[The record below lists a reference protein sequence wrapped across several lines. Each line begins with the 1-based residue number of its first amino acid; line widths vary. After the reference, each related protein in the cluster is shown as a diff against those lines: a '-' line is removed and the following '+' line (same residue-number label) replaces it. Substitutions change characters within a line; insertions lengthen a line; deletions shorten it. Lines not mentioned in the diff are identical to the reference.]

1 MIVAL
6 AGGVGGAKLIL
17 GLSQALPPDGL
28 TAIVNT
34 ADDLKLHGLL
44 VCPDL
49 DTVLYTL
56 ADIADPVQ
64 GWGVAS
70 DTTEALQMLKRY
82 GHTPWF
88 RLGDRDLATHLLRR
102 ALLDDGKTLTQVTA
116 SLSQALGLQA
126 KILPMTDDRVE
137 TRVRTQGREIP
148 FQEYFVAQKAEIPIE
163 AVRFEGIETARPTA
177 EVLKTLA
184 GAKAIIFCPSNPLVS
199 IGPILALP
207 GMREA
212 LQRAPGRK
220 VAVSPLVRGKALK
233 GPAARMMQ
241 ELGEEASALAV
252 ARRYVD
258 WVEIFVLDEQ
268 DQELRDPIRSLGLE
282 VLVTDTIMNT
292 LEDKARLAREILD
305 YVFTSRG
312 QGQK

>member
-64 GWGVAS
+64 GWGVAG

-241 ELGEEASALAV
+241 EFGEEVSALAV

-268 DQELRDPIRSLGLE
+268 DQELRDPIRSLGLK

>member
-1 MIVAL
+1 MIAAL

-17 GLSQALPPDGL
+17 GLSQVFRPDGL

-56 ADIADPVQ
+56 AGIADPVQ
-64 GWGVAS
+64 GWGITG

-102 ALLDDGKTLTQVTA
+102 ALLDDGRTLTQVTA
-116 SLSQALGLQA
+116 SLSQALGVQA
-126 KILPMTDDRVE
+126 KILPMTDDRIE

-163 AVRFEGIETARPTA
+163 AVRFEGIETARPTT
-177 EVLKTLA
+177 EVLETLA

-212 LQRAPGRK
+212 LQKAPGRK
-220 VAVSPLVRGKALK
+220 VAVSPIVRGKALK
-233 GPAARMMQ
+233 GPAARMMR
-241 ELGEEASALAV
+241 ELGEEPSALAV

-258 WVEIFVLDEQ
+258 WVETFVLDEQ

-305 YVFTSRG
+305 HVFTSKG

>member
-1 MIVAL
+1 MIAAL

-17 GLSQALPPDGL
+17 GLSQVFRPDGL

-56 ADIADPVQ
+56 AGIADPVQ
-64 GWGVAS
+64 GWGITG

-102 ALLDDGKTLTQVTA
+102 ALLDDGRTLTQVTA

-137 TRVRTQGREIP
+137 TRVKTQGREIP

-163 AVRFEGIETARPTA
+163 AVRFEGIETARPTT

-212 LQRAPGRK
+212 LQKAPGRK
-220 VAVSPLVRGKALK
+220 VAVSPIVRGKALK
-233 GPAARMMQ
+233 GPAARMMR
-241 ELGEEASALAV
+241 ELGEEPSALAV

-258 WVEIFVLDEQ
+258 WVETFVLDEQ

-305 YVFTSRG
+305 HVFTSKG

>member
-1 MIVAL
+1 MIIAL

-17 GLSQALPPDGL
+17 GLSQVLPPNGL

-49 DTVLYTL
+49 DTILYTL
-56 ADIADPVQ
+56 AGIADPVQ
-64 GWGVAS
+64 GWGVAG

-102 ALLDDGKTLTQVTA
+102 ALLDDGRTLTQVTA

-148 FQEYFVAQKAEIPIE
+148 FQEYFVAQKAEIPIK
-163 AVRFEGIETARPTA
+163 AVRFEGIETARPTT

-212 LQRAPGRK
+212 LQRASGRK
-220 VAVSPLVRGKALK
+220 VAVSPIVRGKALK

-241 ELGEEASALAV
+241 ELGEEPSALAV

-258 WVEIFVLDEQ
+258 WVETFVLDEQ

-292 LEDKARLAREILD
+292 LEDKARLAQEILEH
-305 YVFTSRG
+305 VFTSRG